1 MVVCKLQR
9 DCFECGS
16 QEGLRWSVFLLEA
29 WNGRWNFRYSL
40 TWKDD
45 TLEDQQKGW
54 AQDTCEVSTEYFS
67 SVLPSIYTP
76 LPSSLFFVPQDAYW
90 FGSYQWDP
98 LLCDSQLNLATANQ
112 EIGKMEEGLV
122 GVYIPQEV
130 AKSWLY
136 PFYQRP
142 QILSVIFLM
151 QLLFLG
157 CRDYSLSVSLQV

>member
-1 MVVCKLQR
+1 M
-9 DCFECGS
+9 
-16 QEGLRWSVFLLEA
+16 
-29 WNGRWNFRYSL
+29 

-45 TLEDQQKGW
+45 TLEDHQKGW

-67 SVLPSIYTP
+67 SVLPSIYAP

-90 FGSYQWDP
+90 FRSYQWDP
-98 LLCDSQLNLATANQ
+98 LLCDCQLNLATPNQ
-112 EIGKMEEGLV
+112 EIGKMEEGVV

-142 QILSVIFLM
+142 QILSVRFLV

>member
-1 MVVCKLQR
+1 MVMCKLQR

-40 TWKDD
+40 AWKDD

-67 SVLPSIYTP
+67 SVLPSMYTP

-112 EIGKMEEGLV
+112 EIGKMEEGVV
-122 GVYIPQEV
+122 GVCIPQEV

-157 CRDYSLSVSLQV
+157 CGDYSLSVSLQV